1 MKRFD
6 PAVNELLDANAHPL
20 RKEIDRLRELILAC
34 DARIVEGVKW
44 NAASFRTDDWFATL
58 NGPRHVKEPMVILH
72 AGAKA
77 KGIVLKD
84 HIADPSGL
92 LKWLGNDRAQ
102 IVLKDSAAIQA
113 NTTALQDIVK
123 QWIRLSLNPN
133 IRS

>member
-6 PAVNELLDANAHPL
+6 PAVTELLDANAHPL